1 MPSINSASGMISI
14 WNKDVFVLQNSFSGY
29 EFLGLEGIWKGGNSH
44 ITIVNVY
51 STCDLEGKRILC
63 WKMSKQHHA
72 VQDGVSWMISTQ

>member
-1 MPSINSASGMISI
+1 MCYALWGDHDVEWEGVMPSINSASGMISI

-51 STCDLEGKRILC
+51 STCALEGKRILC
-63 WKMSKQHHA
+63 
-72 VQDGVSWMISTQ
+72 